1 MSTRVIDYNR
11 APTRDLAAAFE
22 WHAAP
27 DRTRVL
33 ADLGWCLTAMIW
45 GAVLVSAVMVLL

>member
-27 DRTRVL
+27 EPRAL
-33 ADLGWCLTAMIW
+33 ADLGWCLVAMIW
-45 GAVLVSAVMVLL
+45 GAVLMSVALVLL